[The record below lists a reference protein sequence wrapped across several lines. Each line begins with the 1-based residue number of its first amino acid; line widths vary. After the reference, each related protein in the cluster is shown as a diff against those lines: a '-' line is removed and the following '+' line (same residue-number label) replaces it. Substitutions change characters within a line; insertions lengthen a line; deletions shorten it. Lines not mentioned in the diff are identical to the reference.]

1 MSSIRT
7 PARVCL
13 FGEHQ
18 DYLGLTVLPVAI
30 SLFSIF
36 QIESS
41 SEPHLLIFA
50 KDINQSIT
58 FSKESDLLL
67 ANNQLDYFRAALKTM
82 IDHDLLS
89 FPLKGANLTLES
101 NIPLSSGLSSSASI
115 LVGFIKSLSSL
126 NDLSLSPLT
135 IAELAYVA
143 EHDIMGIPCGKMDH
157 FACSFQGLFSL
168 DCSSLELSSF
178 DISLF
183 HGTKLVIGDSGIP
196 KQTASTHSLRFQE
209 ALQAIDRLRS
219 LSPSFDLASFSLK
232 EFNSL
237 APNLSDLMKKRMKA
251 ILGIRDSTK
260 RALSYLKSKDW
271 TMNVDF
277 AIMGQEMQYQHKLL
291 RDYYEVSHPQ
301 LDKQVGA
308 AKRAG
313 AYGSKLTGGGFG
325 GSTVSLVD
333 EKKANDVA
341 KAIEKVGGKAY
352 IVDMVE

>member
-1 MSSIRT
+1 MSTIRT

-18 DYLGLTVLPVAI
+18 DYLGLTVLPAAI
-30 SLFSIF
+30 SLFSSF
-36 QIESS
+36 YLEKSS
-41 SEPHLLIFA
+41 KPHLIIHA

-58 FSKESDLLL
+58 FSEEADLSLV
-67 ANNQLDYFRAALKTM
+67 NDQLDYFRAALKVM
-82 IDHDLLS
+82 IDQNLLS
-89 FPLKGANLTLES
+89 FPLIGAHLTLES
-101 NIPLSSGLSSSASI
+101 DIPLSSGLSSSASI
-115 LVGFIKSLSSL
+115 LVGFIKSLVSL
-126 NDLSLSPLT
+126 NDLSLSPRT
-135 IAELAYVA
+135 IAELAFSA
-143 EHDIMGIPCGKMDH
+143 EHHIMGIPCGKMDH
-157 FACSFQGLFSL
+157 FACSFQGLFAL
-168 DCSSLELSSF
+168 DCSSFELTSF
-178 DISLF
+178 DTSLF
-183 HGTKLVIGDSGIP
+183 QSTKLVIGDTNIP
-196 KQTASTHSLRFQE
+196 KQTANTHSLRVQE
-209 ALQAIDRLRS
+209 ALQAIDLLRS
-219 LSPSFDLASFSLK
+219 LSPSFNLASFSLK

-237 APNLSDLMKKRMKA
+237 APKIPDLIKKRMKA

-277 AIMGQEMQYQHKLL
+277 ALIGQEMQYQHKLL

-325 GSTVSLVD
+325 GATVSLVD
-333 EKKANDVA
+333 EKKVNEVV

-352 IVDMVE
+352 IVEMI